1 MLGVMYTPWWQVCAM
16 WFSLLLAIFMLAAW
30 IYRRKRPSI
39 LDFLTF
45 ISLIAIGIGLS
56 IPSVARLPRAY
67 YQEKDQFEWANIRAS
82 RKPESR
88 QQAITALCEILKD
101 KKNHKHTSIFAVSL
115 SGLAEGKAKEALPTL
130 NDLLKTLEDPYCR
143 AQVESAI
150 QVIQSEE

>member
-1 MLGVMYTPWWQVCAM
+1 RRDRLKKQYVSFSRKRRPGKPWKTNWPACGNKQRKRTAISGETESKRPHGPFPRWCTMLGVMYTPWWQVCAM

-88 QQAITALCEILKD
+88 QQ
-101 KKNHKHTSIFAVSL
+101 
-115 SGLAEGKAKEALPTL
+115 
-130 NDLLKTLEDPYCR
+130 
-143 AQVESAI
+143 
-150 QVIQSEE
+150 